1 MVTAL
6 YGPAPIVQHAWV
18 KRWFFTGMALTMIAI
33 SIAGFMPAIVNPASR
48 HAPITLLA
56 SAHGIV
62 FFVWLT
68 LYLAQ
73 SLLIA
78 TRRVSWHRRLGLTS
92 IVVLALMIP
101 LGFATTAAMVRRG
114 FDLSG
119 DQKIDPHP
127 PAGSVSLDVYF
138 ASVFNFGDLL
148 MFSILAIGA
157 ICYRRRPEI
166 HKRMMLFAN
175 IALMGA
181 PIVHL
186 FGHTPQLAPLLKP
199 AIIAFAIAVL
209 LLAGVARDYLVH
221 KRIHPLTVVLAIVI

>member
-1 MVTAL
+1 
-6 YGPAPIVQHAWV
+6 
-18 KRWFFTGMALTMIAI
+18 
-33 SIAGFMPAIVNPASR
+33 
-48 HAPITLLA
+48 
-56 SAHGIV
+56 
-62 FFVWLT
+62 
-68 LYLAQ
+68 
-73 SLLIA
+73 
-78 TRRVSWHRRLGLTS
+78 
-92 IVVLALMIP
+92 MIP

-127 PAGSVSLDVYF
+127 AVGSVALDAHF
-138 ASVFNFGDLL
+138 ASVFNFGDLF

-181 PIVHL
+181 PVVHL

-199 AIIAFAIAVL
+199 AIIAIPIAML
-209 LLAGVARDYLVH
+209 LLAGVARDYLVN
-221 KRIHPLTVVLAIVI
+221 KRIRPLTAGLGIAIYGSYPIRGILIGPSPAWRQFASWLSQ

>member
-1 MVTAL
+1 
-6 YGPAPIVQHAWV
+6 
-18 KRWFFTGMALTMIAI
+18 
-33 SIAGFMPAIVNPASR
+33 
-48 HAPITLLA
+48 
-56 SAHGIV
+56 
-62 FFVWLT
+62 
-68 LYLAQ
+68 
-73 SLLIA
+73 
-78 TRRVSWHRRLGLTS
+78 
-92 IVVLALMIP
+92 MIP

-127 PAGSVSLDVYF
+127 PAGSVSLDAYF

-181 PIVHL
+181 PIVSVIRL
-186 FGHTPQLAPLLKP
+186 S
-199 AIIAFAIAVL
+199 L
-209 LLAGVARDYLVH
+209 LLCSSRRSLQFQSRCYCW
-221 KRIHPLTVVLAIVI
+221 PVLREITW